1 MEVFNVHFALK
12 SLWKIQNSSEI
23 FIKLALKLNE
33 EGYNILKDELTK
45 HIGPF
50 STTSNVM
57 LALDLMAVGE
67 DLVSTKVTKAH
78 LANIIKVLCF
88 KLKWNEDPMENEKNS
103 IENTD
108 EKIFIENTVEKNS
121 IENTEEVHTNAN
133 SGEKN
138 SEKIVNFTE

>member
-57 LALDLMAVGE
+57 LALDLMALGE
-67 DLVSTKVTKAH
+67 ELISTKVTKTH
-78 LANIIKVLCF
+78 LHCKYLHLNYCSITANQ
-88 KLKWNEDPMENEKNS
+88 M
-103 IENTD
+103 
-108 EKIFIENTVEKNS
+108 
-121 IENTEEVHTNAN
+121 
-133 SGEKN
+133 
-138 SEKIVNFTE
+138 